1 MKLIL
6 GLILLAALASG
17 CESIPIKDG
26 ELAVGK
32 DTTVGVEDMGIGKVA
47 SKF

>member
-1 MKLIL
+1 MRIFA
-6 GLILLAALASG
+6 LILLICVLSG

-32 DTTVGVEDMGIGKVA
+32 DTTATIDDGAVA
-47 SKF
+47 KLKGRF